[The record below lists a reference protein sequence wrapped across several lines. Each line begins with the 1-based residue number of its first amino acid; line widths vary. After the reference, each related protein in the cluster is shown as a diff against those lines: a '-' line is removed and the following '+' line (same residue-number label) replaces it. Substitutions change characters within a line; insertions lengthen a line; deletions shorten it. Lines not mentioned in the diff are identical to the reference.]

1 VVIIILIVLL
11 FPFFWII
18 NSSFKSFKEI
28 MTMEPSL
35 FPKDFTIK
43 HYQFIFFTRYPSK
56 DFPQNVVNSLIVGI
70 LTSTFA
76 NFLAVIGAY
85 GLSRYPFPGSNTFSK
100 MLLII
105 YVLPGIPLLLPIYN
119 LLAKI
124 KLIDNLFGLIL
135 IYVAINT
142 PFAVWFL
149 KSFFQAI
156 PIELEEAAK
165 VDGASSFR
173 AFVSVTLPLS
183 FPGIITTFMYVLVTT
198 WGEYSL
204 AQIII
209 TSDWKKTV
217 PLGLATYMTDQYIE
231 WGPLLAATTL
241 VVVPVILL
249 FLPFTKQF
257 ISGLSSGALKN

>member
-1 VVIIILIVLL
+1 
-11 FPFFWII
+11 
-18 NSSFKSFKEI
+18 

-35 FPKDFTIK
+35 FPREFTLK
-43 HYQFIFFTRYPSK
+43 HYEFIFSTRYPSK
-56 DFPQNVVNSLIVGI
+56 DFPQNVLNSLIVGI
-70 LTSTFA
+70 STSLVS

-85 GLSRYPFPGSNTFSK
+85 GLSRYPFPGSETFSRM
-100 MLLII
+100 MLIV
-105 YVLPGIPLLLPIYN
+105 YVLPGIPLLLPIYG
-119 LLAKI
+119 LLAKM
-124 KLIDNLFGLIL
+124 KLTDNLFGLMFVYI
-135 IYVAINT
+135 AINT
-142 PFAVWFL
+142 PFVVWFL

-156 PIELEEAAK
+156 PVELEEAAK

-173 AFVSVTLPLS
+173 AFVSITLPISL
-183 FPGIITTFMYVLVTT
+183 PGIVTTFMYVLVTT
-198 WGEYSL
+198 WGEYSF

-241 VVVPVILL
+241 VVIPIILL

-257 ISGLSSGALKN
+257 ISGLSSGALKD

>member
-1 VVIIILIVLL
+1 
-11 FPFFWII
+11 
-18 NSSFKSFKEI
+18 
-28 MTMEPSL
+28 MTLKPSL
-35 FPKDFTIK
+35 FPREFTFK
-43 HYQFIFFTRYPSK
+43 HYEFIFFTRYPSK

-70 LTSTFA
+70 LASAFA

-85 GLSRYPFPGSNTFSK
+85 GL
-100 MLLII
+100 
-105 YVLPGIPLLLPIYN
+105 PIYS
-119 LLAKI
+119 LLARMR
-124 KLIDNLFGLIL
+124 LTDNLIGLIL
-135 IYVAINT
+135 VYVAINT

-156 PIELEEAAK
+156 PVELEEAAK

-173 AFVSVTLPLS
+173 AFVSITLPMSL
-183 FPGIITTFMYVLVTT
+183 PGIVTTFMYVLVTT

-241 VVVPVILL
+241 VVVPIIML
-249 FLPFTKQF
+249 FLPFTRQF
-257 ISGLSSGALKN
+257 ISGLSSGALKD

>member
-1 VVIIILIVLL
+1 
-11 FPFFWII
+11 
-18 NSSFKSFKEI
+18 
-28 MTMEPSL
+28 MTLKPSL
-35 FPKDFTIK
+35 FPREFTFK
-43 HYQFIFFTRYPSK
+43 HYEFIFFTRYPSK

-70 LTSTFA
+70 LASAFA

-85 GLSRYPFPGSNTFSK
+85 GLSRYPFPGSDIFSR

-105 YVLPGIPLLLPIYN
+105 YVLPGIPLLLPIYS
-119 LLAKI
+119 LLARMR
-124 KLIDNLFGLIL
+124 LTDNLIGLIL
-135 IYVAINT
+135 VYVAINT

-156 PIELEEAAK
+156 PVELEEAAK

-173 AFVSVTLPLS
+173 AFVSITLPMSL
-183 FPGIITTFMYVLVTT
+183 PGIVTTFMYVLVTT

-241 VVVPVILL
+241 VVVPIIML
-249 FLPFTKQF
+249 FLPFTRQF
-257 ISGLSSGALKN
+257 MNYMSLRQTRIY